1 MESKKTVAMVMRSSE
16 AQKYT
21 HIGLA
26 GIMNDIF
33 PLHGEVD
40 FFRELILTTMYD
52 TKEEVRRAWG

>member
-40 FFRELILTTMYD
+40 FF
-52 TKEEVRRAWG
+52 VN